1 MTIRSRYR
9 NPSALLLL
17 GCLAVAL
24 LIATLCMTLWTRSS
38 PVTQPGY
45 EKYYWQDSKYK
56 GVRTRISKQ
65 AGATY
70 TSLME
75 YPVTKNPAV
84 NQVIADKID
93 SFDKAFHEQI
103 AHRLPLK
110 GKHFEQNTSY
120 QIVRMH
126 AEFLSIEVV
135 TSRDIQS
142 AATEHETAFWT
153 FNLTTGKVVTLRDI
167 FGGAA
172 SDGQARLFIYIKQE
186 LARQAAKRDIVLDPI
201 RVASAVNADQL
212 QSFLA
217 PDADTIRFDFGQNT
231 VAPAVDGPMTASL
244 SIANLQLFLQS
255 DEARWLFDIMP
266 INAAPEWQAPQ
277 VTKGAVDCNRAKC
290 IALTFDD
297 GPGMYTAKLLDI
309 LQQAHVHASFFV
321 IGKNVA
327 AHPEI
332 VKRMQ
337 TDGHTVGNHTWTH
350 RSLPSLSAGAID
362 SELAQTNLQIEKATG
377 VKPTYMRPPNGAI
390 GPRVYDALK
399 RTNMTAVLWSVD
411 TRDWADR
418 NTDIV
423 YSRVVTGAKPGSI
436 IILHDI
442 HKTSVDAVPRI
453 IKTLQ
458 RQGYAFV
465 SIDELFGPNAAP
477 GSAINHA
484 N

>member
-1 MTIRSRYR
+1 MTTQSSRKK
-9 NPSALLLL
+9 PSALLLL
-17 GCLAVAL
+17 GCLVIAL
-24 LIATLCMTLWTRSS
+24 LIAVLGLTLSTRPS
-38 PVTQPGY
+38 PVTQPDY

-65 AGATY
+65 SGATY
-70 TSLME
+70 TSLLE
-75 YPVTKNPAV
+75 YPVTKNQAV
-84 NQVIADKID
+84 NQVIASQID
-93 SFDKAFHEQI
+93 NFDKAFHEQI
-103 AHRLPLK
+103 ASRLPLK
-110 GKHFEQNTSY
+110 GRHFEQNTSY

-126 AEFLSIEVV
+126 EDFLSIEVV
-135 TSRDIQS
+135 TSRDIEM

-153 FNLTTGKVVTLRDI
+153 FNLATGKIVTLRDI

-186 LARQAAKRDIVLDPI
+186 LARQAAKRDIALDPMK
-201 RVASAVNADQL
+201 VAKVVNADHL

-231 VAPAVDGPMTASL
+231 VAPAADGPVTVSL

-255 DEARWLFDIMP
+255 DEARRLFDIMP
-266 INAAPEWQAPQ
+266 INAAPEWRAPQ
-277 VTKGAVDCNRAKC
+277 VTKGTVDCNRAKC

-297 GPGMYTAKLLDI
+297 GPGIYTTKLLDI
-309 LQQAHVHASFFV
+309 LQQTHAHASFFV

-327 AHPEI
+327 AHPET

-337 TDGHTVGNHTWTH
+337 AEGHTVGNHTWTH
-350 RSLPSLSAGAID
+350 RSLPSLPANVID
-362 SELAQTNLQIEKATG
+362 SELTQTNIQIEKATG
-377 VKPTYMRPPNGAI
+377 IKPTYMRPPNGAI

-399 RTNMTAVLWSVD
+399 RANMTAVLWSVD

-418 NTDIV
+418 NTDVV
-423 YSRVVTGAKPGSI
+423 YNRVVTGAKPGAI

-453 IKTLQ
+453 VKTLQ

-477 GSAINHA
+477 GGAINHA